1 MSSSTTPDDKGGRE
15 DLRKDFDKLTAEI
28 HSAERTVQVAV
39 GWALNLV
46 HSIFRKSFPSNAA
59 FELLSKGEKIEFI
72 ERISRFEDDLL
83 ERDLGQAAVGCAL
96 FKMWLGALAEGD
108 EELGNY
114 FSRELD
120 HFSRLGDWL
129 QPGPS

>member
-1 MSSSTTPDDKGGRE
+1 M
-15 DLRKDFDKLTAEI
+15 
-28 HSAERTVQVAV
+28 
-39 GWALNLV
+39 
-46 HSIFRKSFPSNAA
+46 FRKSFSSISA
-59 FELLSKGEKIEFI
+59 FESLSKGEKIEFV

-83 ERDLGQAAVGCAL
+83 ERDLGEAAVGCAL
-96 FKMWLGALAEGD
+96 FKIWLGALAEGD
-108 EELGNY
+108 EELGDY